1 MVNKIPDGSN
11 MIFYFLRKDGSA
23 QQIVMDF
30 PLDLSLLRWE
40 DDTITTY

>member
-1 MVNKIPDGSN
+1 
-11 MIFYFLRKDGSA
+11 
-23 QQIVMDF
+23 MDF